1 MHTAVDHNDGILAS
15 EHPRYFL
22 IQVIQCI
29 AVLAEYNDL
38 PHTSACVM
46 HLRLVLENVREF
58 ILLAI
63 FPRGDKPQ
71 WIGREVSCRGDPVL
85 RGVLAH
91 VRGSFLGATEGSVI
105 AGGRSKKGAEW
116 LPLRPF
122 GGDGE
127 LYAVAQH
134 GNGERKLVFS
144 SSRVLT
150 TAVN

>member
-1 MHTAVDHNDGILAS
+1 MVSSRCLGCLSQGDLFANLA
-15 EHPRYFL
+15 
-22 IQVIQCI
+22 
-29 AVLAEYNDL
+29 DL
-38 PHTSACVM
+38 H
-46 HLRLVLENVREF
+46 HLPERALDE
-58 ILLAI
+58 
-63 FPRGDKPQ
+63 DKPAKAV
-71 WIGREVSCRGDPVL
+71 INAALIDHAAGHDLGRGASCRGDPVL

-91 VRGSFLGATEGSVI
+91 VRRSFLGTTEGSVI